1 MKLLP
6 SRAGITL
13 PAFAALAAFFIILSG
28 CDQSPPTAV
37 QPEPPQTTA
46 AAVVSTPLLATAP
59 LASAPTASASSPTA
73 APTPV
78 ASRVASP
85 TSTATTTVSATTTEQ
100 QTAGVAQAQ
109 ETAGTLVSDLAQDA
123 WAFLVDLTAEFSP
136 RESATKE
143 ERAAADYLT
152 AELQAIGLEAELQ
165 PFTFEL
171 LSRDVLLVPASGVVQ
186 RSFPGFPMTLS
197 ATGTVSGSLVDV
209 GRAFEDDLPPEAVEG
224 KIALIERGT
233 ITFEE
238 KVSRVTEAGAI
249 AAVVYNHRPGG
260 FGGLLTSQARIPAV
274 SVSQESGAALK
285 EMMADAEASAT
296 VTVAYETHHSRNVIA
311 EMPGPADDGRVVVLG
326 AHYDTVPDTQ
336 GANDNGSGV
345 ATLMTVA
352 RELSG
357 KQFPFTIRFVA
368 FGAEEVGLFG
378 STHYVGSLSE
388 EELGSIVAMLNF
400 DVPGSGDIAE
410 VIGSARL
417 VDRVLEYAE
426 EAGIEARRGVPLE
439 GASSDHSSFR
449 AAGVPVAFFLA
460 DDLSRINSPDDD
472 LEFVKP
478 ELMGAAAAL
487 GLALLDA
494 LADR

>member
-13 PAFAALAAFFIILSG
+13 PAFAALAALFIILSG
-28 CDQSPPTAV
+28 CDQSPPTAA
-37 QPEPPQTTA
+37 QLEPPQTTA
-46 AAVVSTPLLATAP
+46 AAVVATPLPATAP
-59 LASAPTASASSPTA
+59 LASAPASSASAPTA

-109 ETAGTLVSDLAQDA
+109 ETAGTLVSDLAEDA
-123 WAFLVDLTAEFSP
+123 WDFLVDLTAEFSP
-136 RESATKE
+136 RESATEE

-186 RSFPGFPMTLS
+186 RSVPGFPMTLS

-209 GRAFEDDLPPEAVEG
+209 GRAFEGDLPPEAVEG

-249 AAVVYNHRPGG
+249 AAVVYNNRPGG

-274 SVSQESGAALK
+274 SVSQESGVALK

-296 VTVAYETHHSRNVIA
+296 VTVAYETHHSRTVIS

-345 ATLMTVA
+345 ATLMAVA

-400 DVPGSGDIAE
+400 DVPGSGDIVE

-417 VDRVLEYAE
+417 VDWVLEYAE
-426 EAGIEARRGVPLE
+426 AAGIEARRGVPLE
-439 GASSDHSSFR
+439 GASSDHASFR
-449 AAGVPVAFFLA
+449 AAGVPVVFFLA

-472 LEFVKP
+472 LEFVKA

-487 GLALLDA
+487 GLALLDS
-494 LADR
+494 LAER